1 MKQSI
6 KQDKMIHFRES
17 LRKFEDMHREAIGY
31 INLNPIQR
39 GGILTPEEI
48 KPLIEPFIGRERGC
62 CW

>member
-1 MKQSI
+1 
-6 KQDKMIHFRES
+6 MIHLRES